1 MYSDGS
7 ERRGFRRRALSL
19 ANQVTG
25 SPAVVALS
33 DHRPVSGDAKGEHD
47 ETVRGGERQERAVTE
62 SRPLRYGDGSFTG
75 GSLAVAAERRPIE
88 LAIAAWLDAKA
99 KRTNSVK
106 TATAYAATIAAFRA
120 LLRDHGLDLDG
131 DPALVA
137 LVAQGWAGH
146 GNPAPAT
153 VNQKLAI
160 LSSFYSYAL
169 KRDLL
174 KGGNPIGRVERRP
187 VQGYAGAI
195 PLPYLE
201 VRARLAAIDRTTLV
215 GKRDYALLV
224 VGLQTGRRLSELG
237 GVRYGDM
244 TLSGERLTVVWRRCK
259 GGKMMSDT
267 LPSAVTRAV
276 GEYLHALYG
285 DALLKEGMP
294 PDAPVWVSCARNA
307 SRGRALG
314 IQSIADICERRL
326 GTSKVHALRH
336 TFARAMEDAGAK
348 VSEIQ
353 ARLGHDSLAT
363 TGRYLAALHRADN
376 PHAER
381 LVTLFGLD
389 A

>member
-1 MYSDGS
+1 MTKTTSVDYVSPHRD
-7 ERRGFRRRALSL
+7 LS
-19 ANQVTG
+19 T
-25 SPAVVALS
+25 VAG
-33 DHRPVSGDAKGEHD
+33 HP
-47 ETVRGGERQERAVTE
+47 
-62 SRPLRYGDGSFTG
+62 PLD
-75 GSLAVAAERRPIE
+75 I
-88 LAIAAWLDAKA
+88 AIAAWLDAKA
-99 KRTNSVK
+99 KRTGSAK

-137 LVAQGWAGH
+137 LVAQGWASH
-146 GNPAPAT
+146 GDPAPAT
-153 VNQKLAI
+153 FNQKLAI

-169 KRDLL
+169 RRDLL
-174 KGGNPIGRVERRP
+174 IGSNPIGRVDRRP

-201 VRARLAAIDRTTLV
+201 VKARLAAIDRTALI

-224 VGLQTGRRLSELG
+224 VGLQTGRRLSELA
-237 GVRYGDM
+237 GVRFGDM
-244 TLSGERLTVVWRRCK
+244 SVSGERLTVIWRRCK
-259 GGKMMSDT
+259 GGKTMSDT
-267 LPSAVTRAV
+267 LPAAVTRAV

-285 DALLKEGMP
+285 DTQLKEGLP
-294 PDAPVWVSCARNA
+294 PDAPVWASFARNG
-307 SRGRALG
+307 SNGRALG
-314 IQSIADICERRL
+314 IQSVADICAKRL

-353 ARLGHDSLAT
+353 SRLGHDSLAT

-376 PHAER
+376 PHADR

-389 A
+389 SYSEA

>member
-1 MYSDGS
+1 M
-7 ERRGFRRRALSL
+7 
-19 ANQVTG
+19 
-25 SPAVVALS
+25 
-33 DHRPVSGDAKGEHD
+33 
-47 ETVRGGERQERAVTE
+47 VRGDKRREDKVTASHPIHYVDESFPER
-62 SRPLRYGDGSFTG
+62 
-75 GSLAVAAERRPIE
+75 SLVFAAEHQPIA

-99 KRTNSVK
+99 KRTGSAK
-106 TATAYAATIAAFRA
+106 TATAYVTTLTAFRTA
-120 LLRDHGLDLDG
+120 LRDQGLDLDG

-146 GNPAPAT
+146 GAPAPAT
-153 VNQKLAI
+153 FNQKLAI
-160 LSSFYSYAL
+160 LSSFYSYAI

-174 KGGNPIGRVERRP
+174 QGSNPISRVERRP

-201 VRARLAAIDRTTLV
+201 VRARLAAIDRTALV

-224 VGLQTGRRLSELG
+224 LGLQTGRRLSELA

-259 GGKMMSDT
+259 GGKTMSDT
-267 LPSAVTRAV
+267 LPSAVSRAV

-285 DALLKEGMP
+285 DALLKEAVP
-294 PDAPVWVSCARNA
+294 PDAPVWVSLARNM
-307 SRGRALG
+307 SRGKALG
-314 IQSIADICERRL
+314 IQSIADICAKRL

-389 A
+389 SPSEA

>member
-1 MYSDGS
+1 M
-7 ERRGFRRRALSL
+7 
-19 ANQVTG
+19 
-25 SPAVVALS
+25 
-33 DHRPVSGDAKGEHD
+33 GDNYMSTD
-47 ETVRGGERQERAVTE
+47 ILILT
-62 SRPLRYGDGSFTG
+62 D
-75 GSLAVAAERRPIE
+75 RRPIE
-88 LAIAAWLDAKA
+88 LAIAAWLDAKVA
-99 KRTNSVK
+99 RTGSAK
-106 TATAYAATIAAFRA
+106 TATAYATTLTTFRA
-120 LLRDHGLDLDG
+120 LLQDHGLDLDS
-131 DPALVA
+131 DPALVS

-146 GNPAPAT
+146 GDPAPAT
-153 VNQKLAI
+153 FNQKLAI
-160 LSSFYSYAL
+160 LSSFYSYTL
-169 KRDLL
+169 RRDLL
-174 KGGNPIGRVERRP
+174 KGSNPISRVDRRP

-201 VRARLAAIDRTTLV
+201 VKARLAAIDRATLV

-224 VGLQTGRRLSELG
+224 VGLQTGRRLSELA

-244 TLSGERLTVVWRRCK
+244 SFSGERLTILWRRCK
-259 GGKMMSDT
+259 GGKVMTDA
-267 LPSAVTRAV
+267 LPSVVSRAV
-276 GEYLHALYG
+276 GEYLHTLYG
-285 DALLKEGMP
+285 DALLKERVS
-294 PDAPVWVSCARNA
+294 PDAPVWVSISRNG

-314 IQSIADICERRL
+314 IQSVADICAKRL

-389 A
+389 DTRA

>member
-1 MYSDGS
+1 VSTSYPVRSSDQPAPD
-7 ERRGFRRRALSL
+7 RSL
-19 ANQVTG
+19 A
-25 SPAVVALS
+25 
-33 DHRPVSGDAKGEHD
+33 
-47 ETVRGGERQERAVTE
+47 
-62 SRPLRYGDGSFTG
+62 F
-75 GSLAVAAERRPIE
+75 AVAHHLLD

-99 KRTNSVK
+99 KRTGSAK
-106 TATAYAATIAAFRA
+106 TATAYATTIAAFRA
-120 LLRDHGLDLDG
+120 LLRNHALDLDS

-137 LVAQGWAGH
+137 LVAQGWAGR
-146 GNPAPAT
+146 GDPAPAT
-153 VNQKLAI
+153 FNQKLAI

-169 KRDLL
+169 RRDLL
-174 KGGNPIGRVERRP
+174 KGSNPVSRVDRRP

-201 VRARLAAIDRTTLV
+201 VRARLGAIDRATLV

-224 VGLQTGRRLSELG
+224 VGLQTGRRLSELA
-237 GVRYGDM
+237 GVRHGDM
-244 TLSGERLTVVWRRCK
+244 SMSGERLTVIWRRCK
-259 GGKMMSDT
+259 GGKTMSDT
-267 LPSAVTRAV
+267 LPAAVARAV

-285 DALLKEGMP
+285 DALLREGVP
-294 PDAPVWVSCARNA
+294 PDAPVWMSFARNG

-314 IQSIADICERRL
+314 IQSVADICAKRL

-389 A
+389 TPTGV

>member
-1 MYSDGS
+1 MKG
-7 ERRGFRRRALSL
+7 L
-19 ANQVTG
+19 ATG
-25 SPAVVALS
+25 SPSEMIGAQREHAIPGTIGRPAGIGSLTRLRCRAPS
-33 DHRPVSGDAKGEHD
+33 ARPRHRRLARRE
-47 ETVRGGERQERAVTE
+47 GERT
-62 SRPLRYGDGSFTG
+62 GS
-75 GSLAVAAERRPIE
+75 A
-88 LAIAAWLDAKA
+88 
-99 KRTNSVK
+99 K
-106 TATAYAATIAAFRA
+106 TATAYATTLIAFRA
-120 LLRDHGLDLDG
+120 LLRDHDLDLDG

-137 LVAQGWAGH
+137 LVAQGWAGR
-146 GNPAPAT
+146 GDPAPAT
-153 VNQKLAI
+153 FNQKLAI

-174 KGGNPIGRVERRP
+174 NGGNPISRVERRP

-224 VGLQTGRRLSELG
+224 VGLQTGRRLSELA
-237 GVRYGDM
+237 GVRFGDM
-244 TLSGERLTVVWRRCK
+244 SLNGERLTVIWRRCK
-259 GGKMMSDT
+259 GGKVMSDT

-276 GEYLHALYG
+276 AEYLHALYG
-285 DALLKEGMP
+285 DALNEGIP
-294 PDAPVWVSCARNA
+294 PDAPVWVSSSRNG
-307 SRGRALG
+307 SRGQALG
-314 IQSIADICERRL
+314 IQSIADICAKRL

-353 ARLGHDSLAT
+353 SRLGHDSLAT

-389 A
+389 QTAGG

>member
-1 MYSDGS
+1 VSTSDIHPIKEITELMMTVLLREASADEQECEG
-7 ERRGFRRRALSL
+7 ERDDAVRSGKRWGGT
-19 ANQVTG
+19 VT
-25 SPAVVALS
+25 VA
-33 DHRPVSGDAKGEHD
+33 DPIRSGD
-47 ETVRGGERQERAVTE
+47 E
-62 SRPLRYGDGSFTG
+62 SFSG
-75 GSLAVAAERRPIE
+75 GSLAFTSARHPID

-99 KRTNSVK
+99 KRTGSVK
-106 TATAYAATIAAFRA
+106 TATAYATTLTTFRA
-120 LLRDHGLDLDG
+120 FLRNHDLDLES
-131 DPALVA
+131 DPALIA
-137 LVAQGWAGH
+137 LVAQGWAGR

-153 VNQKLAI
+153 FNQKLAI

-174 KGGNPIGRVERRP
+174 KGGNPISRVERRP

-201 VRARLAAIDRTTLV
+201 VKARLAAIDRSTLV

-224 VGLQTGRRLSELG
+224 VGLQTGRRLSELA
-237 GVRYGDM
+237 GVRCRDM
-244 TLSGERLTVVWRRCK
+244 SVSGERLTVVWRRCK
-259 GGKMMSDT
+259 GGRMMSDM

-276 GEYLHALYG
+276 AEYLQTLYG
-285 DALLKEGMP
+285 EERLEGGLP
-294 PDAPVWVSCARNA
+294 PDAPVWMSFSRNG
-307 SRGRALG
+307 SRGQALG
-314 IQSIADICERRL
+314 IQSIADICEKRL

-336 TFARAMEDAGAK
+336 TFARAMEDSGAK

-389 A
+389 TPTGL

>member
-1 MYSDGS
+1 MT
-7 ERRGFRRRALSL
+7 
-19 ANQVTG
+19 QMTG
-25 SPAVVALS
+25 VE
-33 DHRPVSGDAKGEHD
+33 DVSFH
-47 ETVRGGERQERAVTE
+47 GERLVAQGRL
-62 SRPLRYGDGSFTG
+62 PLD
-75 GSLAVAAERRPIE
+75 

-99 KRTNSVK
+99 KRTGSAK
-106 TATAYAATIAAFRA
+106 TATAYATTLNAFRA
-120 LLRDHGLDLDG
+120 LLRDHGLDLDS
-131 DPALVA
+131 DPAVVS
-137 LVAQGWAGH
+137 LVAQGWAGR

-153 VNQKLAI
+153 FNQKLAI
-160 LSSFYSYAL
+160 LSSFYTYAL

-174 KGGNPIGRVERRP
+174 KGSNPIGRVERRP

-201 VRARLAAIDRTTLV
+201 VKARLAAINRATLV
-215 GKRDYALLV
+215 GKRDYAVLV
-224 VGLQTGRRLSELG
+224 VGLQTGRRLSELA
-237 GVRYGDM
+237 GVRFGDM
-244 TLSGERLTVVWRRCK
+244 SFSGERLTVLWRRCK

-276 GEYLHALYG
+276 GEYLRAIYG
-285 DALLKEGMP
+285 DAVEVP
-294 PDAPVWVSCARNA
+294 PDAPVWVSLARNT
-307 SRGRALG
+307 SRGKALS
-314 IQSIADICERRL
+314 IQSVADICAKRL

-381 LVTLFGLD
+381 LVTLFGFD
-389 A
+389 QPPDG

>member
-1 MYSDGS
+1 MTASHPIHYEDES
-7 ERRGFRRRALSL
+7 
-19 ANQVTG
+19 
-25 SPAVVALS
+25 SP
-33 DHRPVSGDAKGEHD
+33 
-47 ETVRGGERQERAVTE
+47 
-62 SRPLRYGDGSFTG
+62 G
-75 GSLAVAAERRPIE
+75 GSLAVAAECQPIG

-99 KRTNSVK
+99 KRTGSVK
-106 TATAYAATIAAFRA
+106 TATAYATTLAAFRA
-120 LLRDHGLDLDG
+120 TLRDHGLDLDG
-131 DPALVA
+131 APALVA

-146 GNPAPAT
+146 GDPAPAT
-153 VNQKLAI
+153 FNQKLAI

-174 KGGNPIGRVERRP
+174 KGSNPIGRVDRRP
-187 VQGYAGAI
+187 VQGYAGAM

-201 VRARLAAIDRTTLV
+201 VKARLAAIDRTTLV

-224 VGLQTGRRLSELG
+224 VGLQTGRRLSELA
-237 GVRYGDM
+237 GVRYRDM
-244 TLSGERLTVVWRRCK
+244 SFSGERMTMLWRRCK
-259 GGKMMSDT
+259 GGKTMTDA

-276 GEYLHALYG
+276 GEYLRALYG
-285 DALLKEGMP
+285 DAVDVP
-294 PDAPVWVSCARNA
+294 PDAPVWVSLARNR
-307 SRGRALG
+307 SKGRALG
-314 IQSIADICERRL
+314 IQSVADICERRL

-389 A
+389 ALTDL

>member
-1 MYSDGS
+1 MS
-7 ERRGFRRRALSL
+7 ETHPIHS
-19 ANQVTG
+19 V
-25 SPAVVALS
+25 
-33 DHRPVSGDAKGEHD
+33 D
-47 ETVRGGERQERAVTE
+47 E
-62 SRPLRYGDGSFTG
+62 SFTG
-75 GSLAVAAERRPIE
+75 GPLAVAATRHPIA

-99 KRTNSVK
+99 KRTGSVK
-106 TATAYAATIAAFRA
+106 TATAYATTIAAFRA

-131 DPALVA
+131 NPALVA
-137 LVAQGWAGH
+137 LVAQGWAGR
-146 GNPAPAT
+146 GDPASAT
-153 VNQKLAI
+153 FNQKLAI

-174 KGGNPIGRVERRP
+174 KGGNPISRVERRP

-201 VRARLAAIDRTTLV
+201 VRARLAAIDRATLV

-224 VGLQTGRRLSELG
+224 VGLQTGRRLSELA

-244 TLSGERLTVVWRRCK
+244 SVGGERMTIVWRRCK
-259 GGKMMSDT
+259 GGKTMSDS
-267 LPSAVTRAV
+267 LPAAVSRAV

-285 DALLKEGMP
+285 DALVEEGVAS
-294 PDAPVWVSCARNA
+294 DAPVWVSFARNT
-307 SRGRALG
+307 SKGQALG
-314 IQSIADICERRL
+314 IQSIADICARRL

-389 A
+389 TPTGL

>member
-1 MYSDGS
+1 MLTLMSNETDTGA
-7 ERRGFRRRALSL
+7 FSL
-19 ANQVTG
+19 VLT
-25 SPAVVALS
+25 
-33 DHRPVSGDAKGEHD
+33 DHPPV
-47 ETVRGGERQERAVTE
+47 
-62 SRPLRYGDGSFTG
+62 
-75 GSLAVAAERRPIE
+75 E

-99 KRTNSVK
+99 KRTGSVK
-106 TATAYAATIAAFRA
+106 TARSYSDTLTTFRA
-120 LLRDHGLDLDG
+120 TLRDHGFDLDS
-131 DPALVA
+131 DPALVS

-153 VNQKLAI
+153 FNQKLAI

-169 KRDLL
+169 RRDLL
-174 KGGNPIGRVERRP
+174 NGSNPISRVDRRP

-201 VRARLAAIDRTTLV
+201 VRARLAAIDRTALV

-224 VGLQTGRRLSELG
+224 VGLQTGRRLSELA
-237 GVRYGDM
+237 GVKFGDM
-244 TLSGERLTVVWRRCK
+244 SFSGDRLTIVWRRCK
-259 GGKMMSDT
+259 GGKTMSDT
-267 LPSAVTRAV
+267 LPTAVARAV

-285 DALLKEGMP
+285 DTQLKEGLP
-294 PDAPVWVSCARNA
+294 TDAPVWVSLARNR
-307 SRGRALG
+307 SRGQAIG
-314 IQSIADICERRL
+314 IQSIADICEKRL

-381 LVTLFGLD
+381 LVALFGLD
-389 A
+389 SPGTG